1 MSSVNKA
8 ILVGRLGQDPEIRST
23 TSGQNV
29 CTFSVATSESFI
41 KEGNKQEK
49 TEWHRVV
56 LWGKLAEIA
65 HKFLKKGR
73 LVYIEGKL
81 QTRSWQD
88 QQGQKR
94 YTTEILS
101 NSIQFLESNSQTTNQ
116 NDNEYYNN
124 QESEFCSN
132 SSQITDDIPF

>member
-1 MSSVNKA
+1 MSSVNKV

-23 TSGQNV
+23 TIGQNV
-29 CTFSVATSESFI
+29 CTLSIATTESFI

-94 YTTEILS
+94 YATEILS
-101 NSIQFLESNSQTTNQ
+101 NSIQFLESNSQSSNQ
-116 NDNEYYNN
+116 NDNDYYNN
-124 QESEFCSN
+124 QEPEFCSN
-132 SSQITDDIPF
+132 SSPITDDIPF